1 MVLYELGSEP
11 GTKVIRSPKSDEPL
25 DGCTLPQ
32 RAAAIEELH
41 DWSLNFNTSSNPYC
55 LFLDII
61 GYSVDRW
68 GDYAYRHHL
77 NDCGEIFGYKELCLL
92 ADALKIF
99 ENTGF
104 DDVYI
109 WCDAL
114 NSAEEDDNR

>member
-32 RAAAIEELH
+32 RAAAIEELY

-99 ENTGF
+99 EDTGY
-104 DDVYI
+104 DQVYA

-114 NSAEEDDNR
+114 NESEQED